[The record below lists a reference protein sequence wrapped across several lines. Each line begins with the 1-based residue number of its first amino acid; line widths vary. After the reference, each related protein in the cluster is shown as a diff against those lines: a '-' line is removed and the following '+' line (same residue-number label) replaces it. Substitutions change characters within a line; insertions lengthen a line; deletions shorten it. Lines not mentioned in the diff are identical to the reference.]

1 MEVNYELH
9 APAALSPGQ
18 ESLVSIAYEA
28 GWQYVIILY
37 SIGCKLS
44 NVQNHN
50 EYLYYVFS

>member
-1 MEVNYELH
+1 MEVSGQLNAL
-9 APAALSPGQ
+9 AALPAGK